1 MIFMAD
7 TLHAGEGNT
16 GGNCRGG
23 AGASSLTRK
32 QLRDYE
38 IDSQVLFAVSFA
50 QCCRA
55 SFANRYSFAIIRAIE
70 FAAPKDFISLKV
82 KPE

>member
-23 AGASSLTRK
+23 AGGVFL
-32 QLRDYE
+32 D
-38 IDSQVLFAVSFA
+38 A
-50 QCCRA
+50 Q
-55 SFANRYSFAIIRAIE
+55 
-70 FAAPKDFISLKV
+70 AA
-82 KPE
+82 

>member
-7 TLHAGEGNT
+7 TLHAGKGKT
-16 GGNCRGG
+16 GGNCGG
-23 AGASSLTRK
+23 KRGASSLTPS
-32 QLRDYE
+32 QLRDCA
-38 IDSQVLFAVSFA
+38 IDSQVLFTISLA

-55 SFANRYSFAIIRAIE
+55 SLANRYSFDIIRAIE

>member
-1 MIFMAD
+1 
-7 TLHAGEGNT
+7 
-16 GGNCRGG
+16 
-23 AGASSLTRK
+23 LTRK

-55 SFANRYSFAIIRAIE
+55 SLANRYSFDIIRAIE
-70 FAAPKDFISLKV
+70 FAVPKDFISLKV